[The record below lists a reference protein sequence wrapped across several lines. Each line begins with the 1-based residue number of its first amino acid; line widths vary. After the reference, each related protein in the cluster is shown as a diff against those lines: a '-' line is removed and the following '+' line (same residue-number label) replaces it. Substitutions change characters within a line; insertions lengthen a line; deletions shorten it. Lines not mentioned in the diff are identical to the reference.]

1 MTETAEAITRIIE
14 AYGERTGQW
23 VRLAEIAK
31 LTGLSREELAMAML
45 ELIGDE
51 DFRIE
56 PEPLWHRVTKADRAV
71 QVKIGGEY
79 RHLIMWL

>member
-1 MTETAEAITRIIE
+1 MTEIITKIVE

-23 VRLAEIAK
+23 VRLAEIAE
-31 LTGLSREELAMAML
+31 LTGLTREELAMAML

-56 PEPLWHRVTKADRAV
+56 AEQLSYRLTRADRAAAV
-71 QVKIGGEY
+71 EINGER
-79 RHLIMWL
+79 RHLIMWT